1 MERVLFETTATA
13 GDIGGVQYL
22 RVRAR
27 TK

>member
-1 MERVLFETTATA
+1 MERVLYETNATA
-13 GDIGGVQYL
+13 GSVGGVQYL